1 MPKKAVELGALD
13 VKRLSEPG
21 MHFVGGVAG
30 LGLQISPQG
39 SKSWVL
45 RVMVGAKRRKM
56 GLGGFPD
63 VTLARA
69 RELAREAREKVS
81 TGVDPIDEK
90 KTARRSLAASRAKDV
105 TFRTC
110 AELHIAAHRA
120 SWKNEKHEGQWTNT
134 LETYAYPVIGDMWVR
149 DVKLEHVMQIIEPI
163 WHSKTETA
171 NRLRGR
177 IEAVLNSA
185 ATKGFRDGPNP
196 AVWKGTLSTL
206 LPAKSKIAKTKH
218 YPAVPVKDLPAF
230 FELLRSKEGTAARA
244 LEFLIL
250 TNVRSYN
257 IRHASWSEIDFE
269 TKTWLIPGTDDE
281 ESKQRMKAGVAHRV
295 PLSTAA
301 LKLLENTTKRDGTE
315 LIFPTPR
322 KSARLSDAA
331 MSKLMKD
338 MRANGVPHG
347 FRSTFRDWA
356 SELTNFSREVT
367 ERAMA
372 HKVGDKTEA
381 AYLRSDLFVKR
392 TKLMEVWATYC
403 TTKPQAAGKV
413 VQMRTAS

>member
-90 KTARRSLAASRAKDV
+90 KTARRTLAASRAKDV

-110 AELHIAAHRA
+110 AEKHIAAHKS
-120 SWKNEKHEGQWTNT
+120 SWKNEKHEGQWERT
-134 LETYAYPVIGDMWVR
+134 LETYAYPLIGDMWVR
-149 DVKLEHVMQIIEPI
+149 DVGLQHVMQIIEPI
-163 WHSKTETA
+163 WHTKTETA

-177 IEAVLNSA
+177 IEAVLDSA
-185 ATKGFRDGPNP
+185 TTKGYREGMNP
-196 AVWKGTLSTL
+196 AAWKGNLSTL
-206 LPAKSKIAKTKH
+206 LPAKNKIAKSKH
-218 YPAVPVKDLPAF
+218 FPAVPVKELPAF
-230 FELLRSKEGTAARA
+230 FEELRKQEGTAARA
-244 LEFLIL
+244 LELLIL

-257 IRHASWSEIDFE
+257 VRHASWSEIDFE
-269 TKTWLIPGTDDE
+269 TKTWLIPGEDGE
-281 ESKQRMKAGVAHRV
+281 ASKQRMKAGVTHRV
-295 PLSTAA
+295 PLSPAA
-301 LKLLENTTKRDGTE
+301 IRLLKSTPKTVGTD
-315 LIFPTPR
+315 LIFPSPR
-322 KSARLSDAA
+322 KLVPLSDMA
-331 MSKLMKD
+331 MSKLMKV
-338 MRANGVPHG
+338 MGAKAVPHG

-356 SELTNFSREVT
+356 SEFTSFSREVT

-372 HKVGDKTEA
+372 HMLGDKTEA
-381 AYLRSDLFVKR
+381 AYMRSDLFVKR

-403 TTKPQAAGKV
+403 TTKPQADGKV
-413 VQMRTAS
+413 VQMRPAN